1 MARESHPPPRDP
13 DSDATPIRRASS
25 FEPATASAESRRS
38 LLIRTPG
45 STVHPRPPGLS
56 ASGRKPA
63 PGPSA
68 TPHARAA
75 FRTIDSRRAAIST
88 PHRAGRRRSV
98 REARETPRDTLLS
111 LGRALARTTETIAT
125 SSSSPKSEDATPDG
139 AGHAEEEEDYD
150 DDDELPRPPRLS
162 LPIDRDDLDDDDDEL
177 RPHQSQSAGLED
189 ENFTMRS
196 IELGRR
202 EYSEQPGGRFS
213 MGSARMSEYFGDG
226 GAEGE
231 GDDRGVDPSLFR
243 PNATN
248 DDTGY
253 DIPDYERFVVAG
265 LVPFHEA
272 CSDRR

>member
-1 MARESHPPPRDP
+1 MARESHPPPRNP

-45 STVHPRPPGLS
+45 STVYPRPPGLS

-139 AGHAEEEEDYD
+139 TGHAKEDDD

-213 MGSARMSEYFGDG
+213 MGSVRMSEYFGDG
-226 GAEGE
+226 GAEGGSDE
-231 GDDRGVDPSLFR
+231 GGVDPSFFR
-243 PNATN
+243 PNATT

-253 DIPDYERFVVAG
+253 DMPDYERFVVAG
-265 LVPFHEA
+265 LVPFHGA